1 MAAHPLRGFGGL
13 LRGIGM
19 VLFAVIAGALCLL
32 VIGYAA
38 GLRFNFT
45 RSLPLGL
52 YRTVD
57 RPVARLTYVR
67 FCPPRNGAFALAMER
82 GYLHT
87 GDTCGS
93 GYLPMLKRVAA
104 VPGEQVHAQDDG
116 VWVEGRRLPL
126 SARLAADL
134 AGRPLPRPA
143 PARLRLASSQLWVM
157 SDTNPRSFD
166 SRYFGAIERSWVI
179 EVVEPV
185 LTWGAGGTWSG

>member
-1 MAAHPLRGFGGL
+1 MV

-19 VLFAVIAGALCLL
+19 ALFAAMAGTLCLL
-32 VIGYAA
+32 VAGHAA
-38 GLRFNFT
+38 GLRFNVT
-45 RSLPLGL
+45 RSLPLGV

-57 RPVARLTYVR
+57 RPVARHAYVR
-67 FCPPRNGAFALAMER
+67 FCPPRDGAFAVAMER
-82 GYLHT
+82 GYLHS

-104 VPGEQVHAQDDG
+104 MPGEQVRAQDDG

-134 AGRPLPRPA
+134 AGRPLPRPV
-143 PARLRLASSQLWVM
+143 PAWLRLTPSQLWVM

-185 LTWGAGGTWSG
+185 MTWGAGGTWSG